1 MSLFSSAIAIQSAK
15 RANRLQ
21 SISTDEPQTLIAQP
35 TGFDALSGQYI
46 ATSADGSEIP
56 YIAGNFRQPT
66 KQISIVKPAIGL
78 LSFGDWN

>member
-35 TGFDALSGQYI
+35 TSFDAVSGQYI
-46 ATSADGSEIP
+46 ATTADGSEIP

-66 KQISIVKPAIGL
+66 NQISIVKSELGQA
-78 LSFGDWN
+78 FGDWS